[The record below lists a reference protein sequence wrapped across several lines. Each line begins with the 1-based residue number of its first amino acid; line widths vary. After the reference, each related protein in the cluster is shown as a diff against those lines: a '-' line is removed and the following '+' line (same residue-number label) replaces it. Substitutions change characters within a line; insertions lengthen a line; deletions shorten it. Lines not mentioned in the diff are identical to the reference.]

1 MVKGKPIKISV
12 IGVGHVGSVVGFI
25 LARRGLA
32 NEIVLCARDGNDE
45 KERDS
50 QRRAEMAALD
60 IKHAISFTSHRL
72 EVRAGTTEDT
82 ANSDILIMAASEK
95 ISKEITTRKDPA
107 WAVGNAKLVHQLVP
121 RLAKLSPG
129 AIFVNVTNPLDAVT
143 YHIYKASGF
152 EWRKVIGTG
161 TLIDTARFRRRLSDE
176 MDINAMDLRAY
187 IIGEH
192 GETQFAMLGNAT
204 VGGMPLNRLG
214 ENRRQKI
221 AAAEEEAK
229 NIGIQ
234 IFGVLGHTTYAVA
247 MAVEM
252 IVENIVNDLSSVLP
266 VSVLIEGFCGVRDVC
281 LSLPCVVADYG
292 IRERLEP
299 ELNQDEKRRFL
310 ESAAE
315 VRKTIGIGSPDT
327 EESHAKTPKRQ
338 D

>member
-1 MVKGKPIKISV
+1 MLKGKPIKISV

-32 NEIVLCARDGNDE
+32 NEIVLCARDGNDD
-45 KERDS
+45 KARDS
-50 QRRAEMAALD
+50 LERAAMAALD

-72 EVRAGTTEDT
+72 EVRAGTSEDT
-82 ANSDILIMAASEK
+82 HDSDILIMAASEK
-95 ISKEITTRKDPA
+95 LSRDMTTRKDPV
-107 WAVGNAKLVHQLVP
+107 WAIGNAKLVHQLVP
-121 RLAKLSPG
+121 RLATLSPR
-129 AIFVNVTNPLDAVT
+129 AIFLNVTNPLDAIT

-152 EWRKVIGTG
+152 DWHKVIGTG

-176 MDINAMDLRAY
+176 MDINALDLRAY

-192 GETQFAMLGNAT
+192 GETQFAILSNAT

-214 ENRRQKI
+214 ANRREKI

-229 NIGIQ
+229 TVGIQ

-252 IVENIVNDLSSVLP
+252 VVENIVKDLSSVLP

-281 LSLPCVVADYG
+281 LSLPCVISDYG

-299 ELNQDEKRRFL
+299 ELNQDEQRRFL
-310 ESAAE
+310 ASAAE
-315 VRKTIGIGSPDT
+315 VRKTIAMGL
-327 EESHAKTPKRQ
+327 A
-338 D
+338 